1 MDHPASLATVARLPG
16 APSGRVRGA
25 GILAFGLLALCPTG
39 LTGCT
44 TTPAVKANGSAGESP
59 SGARTAAGLV
69 EPVGTPIGTTAPRSD
84 APGRQTVA
92 VRVTDPALAD
102 EFNNI
107 FATGD
112 VYLAGWP
119 TEEGL
124 KQLAARGV
132 KRVIAL
138 KTPEEVL
145 HARAYDPRVV
155 AKRLGMELIVLP
167 VRPDTYGPADV
178 EAFAKA
184 LNASDGP
191 VLVHCGSASTSA
203 MVWSGYLAKQPG
215 VTAKEVMDAA
225 RAAGLLEGPM
235 TESAERVAKEIIKT
249 QPATKPQAA
258 STTKPQAA
266 NTTPSKPAPAEK

>member
-1 MDHPASLATVARLPG
+1 MDHIESLAHGARAHG
-16 APSGRVRGA
+16 TRAA
-25 GILAFGLLALCPTG
+25 GIRAAGLLSLGLFAYALGGP
-39 LTGCT
+39 TGCT
-44 TTPAVKANGSAGESP
+44 SAPASKP
-59 SGARTAAGLV
+59 GAQGASDAPRAAGLT
-69 EPVGTPIGTTAPRSD
+69 EPVGTPLGTTAPASA
-84 APGRQTVA
+84 APRRQTLA

-124 KQLAARGV
+124 KQMAARGV
-132 KRVIAL
+132 KRVVAL

-145 HARAYDPRVV
+145 HARGYDPRAV

-167 VRPDTYGPADV
+167 VRPDTYSPADV
-178 EAFAKA
+178 EAFAQT

-191 VLVHCGSASTSA
+191 VLVHCGSASTCA

-215 VTAKEVMDAA
+215 ATAKEVMDAA

-235 TESAERVAKEIIKT
+235 TESAERVAGEIIKN
-249 QPATKPQAA
+249 QPSKNQPSSAQ
-258 STTKPQAA
+258 
-266 NTTPSKPAPAEK
+266 PSKPQPAKPQPTNPPSPAEK

>member
-1 MDHPASLATVARLPG
+1 
-16 APSGRVRGA
+16 
-25 GILAFGLLALCPTG
+25 
-39 LTGCT
+39 
-44 TTPAVKANGSAGESP
+44 
-59 SGARTAAGLV
+59 
-69 EPVGTPIGTTAPRSD
+69 
-84 APGRQTVA
+84 

-107 FATGD
+107 FSTGD
-112 VYLAGWP
+112 VYLSGWP

-124 KQLAARGV
+124 KQMAARGV
-132 KRVIAL
+132 RRVIAL

-145 HARAYDPRVV
+145 HARGYDPRVV

-167 VRPDTYGPADV
+167 VRPDTYSAADV
-178 EAFAKA
+178 DAFVKA

-203 MVWSGYLAKQPG
+203 MVWSGALAKQPG

-235 TESAERVAKEIIKT
+235 TESAERVANEIIKA
-249 QPATKPQAA
+249 QPAAKAKPG
-258 STTKPQAA
+258 STRPTG
-266 NTTPSKPAPAEK
+266 SGDSAEK

>member
-1 MDHPASLATVARLPG
+1 MDHIAPSASVAGHRRLRPASVGTAQVLAL
-16 APSGRVRGA
+16 
-25 GILAFGLLALCPTG
+25 GLLALAPAGGSGCSTAPAPRDQRGGG
-39 LTGCT
+39 LT
-44 TTPAVKANGSAGESP
+44 
-59 SGARTAAGLV
+59 
-69 EPVGTPIGTTAPRSD
+69 EPVGTPIGTTAPASD
-84 APGRQTVA
+84 APRKQTVA

-107 FATGD
+107 FSTGD
-112 VYLAGWP
+112 LYLAGWP

-124 KQLAARGV
+124 KRMAARGV

-138 KTPEEVL
+138 KTPEETL
-145 HARAYDPRVV
+145 HARGYDPREA

-167 VRPDTYGPADV
+167 VRPDTYSPADV

-191 VLVHCGSASTSA
+191 VLVHCGSASTCA

-235 TESAERVAKEIIKT
+235 TESAERVANEIIKA
-249 QPATKPQAA
+249 QPSARRAEP
-258 STTKPQAA
+258 
-266 NTTPSKPAPAEK
+266 KPAAAAEK

>member
-1 MDHPASLATVARLPG
+1 MDNLASLATVARLPG
-16 APSGRVRGA
+16 QPSRQVRA
-25 GILAFGLLALCPTG
+25 TRIFAAGLLALCPYG

-44 TTPAVKANGSAGESP
+44 TTSAVEANGSAGESP

-69 EPVGTPIGTTAPRSD
+69 EPVGTPIGTTAPTSD

-124 KQLAARGV
+124 KQMAARGV

-145 HARAYDPRVV
+145 HARGYDPRVV
-155 AKRLGMELIVLP
+155 ARRLGMELIVLP

-191 VLVHCGSASTSA
+191 VLVHCGSASTCA

-235 TESAERVAKEIIKT
+235 TESAERVANEIIKT
-249 QPATKPQAA
+249 QPA
-258 STTKPQAA
+258 TKPQAA